1 MVTSSSAN
9 FFILFCKVSQ
19 VLQGPFIKSNVTN
32 ASFDLVKYDDWT
44 KTVYILSRYTPVGTN
59 LTKVVLLEA
68 VLSDICWKKYFCS
81 FRVYYLS
88 SSKAEVS
95 KFATLSWH

>member
-19 VLQGPFIKSNVTN
+19 VLQGTYIKPNVTN
-32 ASFDLVKYDDWT
+32 SYFDLVKHDHWT
-44 KTVYILSRYTPVGTN
+44 KTFYILSRYTSVGTN
-59 LTKVVLLEA
+59 LTHVVLFVA
-68 VLSDICWKKYFCS
+68 FLSDICCKKYFCS

-88 SSKAEVS
+88 SSKA
-95 KFATLSWH
+95 

>member
-9 FFILFCKVSQ
+9 LFVHFYKVSE
-19 VLQGPFIKSNVTN
+19 VLQGTSNS
-32 ASFDLVKYDDWT
+32 SFDLFKYDDWT

-68 VLSDICWKKYFCS
+68 VLSDIC
-81 FRVYYLS
+81 
-88 SSKAEVS
+88 
-95 KFATLSWH
+95 